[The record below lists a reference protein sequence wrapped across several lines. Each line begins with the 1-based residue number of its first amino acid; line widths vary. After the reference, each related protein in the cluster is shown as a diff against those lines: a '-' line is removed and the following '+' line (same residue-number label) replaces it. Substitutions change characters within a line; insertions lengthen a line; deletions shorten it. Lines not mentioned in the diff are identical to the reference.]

1 MRRSPLFLCLALAA
15 LSACSDDVP
24 TSPTGYVPNATSPDV
39 LSISGF
45 LEVPADDAS
54 RYVLRLGNDELIPL
68 ICDVASIDATMVG
81 DLVLASGRFNPSG
94 EFVVENLQRV
104 TKIPLDDAEKIA
116 TGMRQP
122 F

>member
-15 LSACSDDVP
+15 LAACSDNFP
-24 TSPTGYVPNATSPDV
+24 TSPTSYVPQATSPDV
-39 LSISGF
+39 LNISGF

-54 RYVLRLGNDELIPL
+54 RYVIRLGNGEIIPL
-68 ICDVASIDATMVG
+68 ICDKASIDATMVG

-104 TKIPLDDAEKIA
+104 TIIA
-116 TGMRQP
+116 TDDSE
-122 F
+122 